1 MSAPIW
7 MASPPEVHSALLSAG
22 PGPGPM
28 LASAA
33 QWTSLSAEYSAV
45 AGELVAVLA
54 EVAGTAW
61 HGPSAAEYTAAHGP
75 YLAWL
80 EQAAANAAVT
90 ATQLETTAT
99 AYTVAL
105 ATMPSLAELAANHV
119 VHGVLVATNFL
130 GINLIPIALNEADYA
145 RMWIQAAVTMS
156 AYQAAADTTTA
167 ATPPTTPAPQIL
179 AAGGETSGLQDLP
192 GRISQAL
199 GDIGDFITDPYGH
212 FLNYFQG
219 LGLDPGTAI
228 ILAGIALLAYDVL
241 WYPYYASYALLLTPF
256 FAPALSALSAL
267 SALAL
272 LTKIPAPGMP
282 SDIRADQQDSPARRQ
297 DSAPMPAALTATGGA
312 SAGVPPSGGSA
323 TAASTTPASG
333 PAAATPSGVIYAVH
347 NVDPPAETA
356 GPKTGTG
363 SVAEVPVEVVATA
376 AASIALHAR
385 KRTRRKAATKAG
397 LHDYRYEFV
406 DGTADAGDPGVTV
419 LTRPRPGATAGATG
433 AGRLGASRS
442 ESAAAMAAGGLTRM
456 PSEGATSSAPL
467 LPSSWSAAAEV
478 TVSGN
483 QPAPAND

>member
-156 AYQAAADTTTA
+156 AYQAAEPTPRRRPHHRPRRPAD
-167 ATPPTTPAPQIL
+167 PPPRR
-179 AAGGETSGLQDLP
+179 ETSGLQDLP

-347 NVDPPAETA
+347 NVDRPQRPP
-356 GPKTGTG
+356 G
-363 SVAEVPVEVVATA
+363 
-376 AASIALHAR
+376 
-385 KRTRRKAATKAG
+385 RRPERVRWPR
-397 LHDYRYEFV
+397 YRW
-406 DGTADAGDPGVTV
+406 
-419 LTRPRPGATAGATG
+419 R
-433 AGRLGASRS
+433 
-442 ESAAAMAAGGLTRM
+442 
-456 PSEGATSSAPL
+456 
-467 LPSSWSAAAEV
+467 
-478 TVSGN
+478 
-483 QPAPAND
+483 